1 MISPK
6 LHEISYLNRGGKTLK
21 LIDKVASEWE
31 RVATRLYF
39 ELHDISRIKRD
50 HHNDCRSACLAMFG
64 EWLEG
69 KVRLPTTW
77 EMLIKA
83 FGEADISE
91 MTADIKIITEGH

>member
-39 ELHDISRIKRD
+39 ELHDISRIERD
-50 HHNDCRSACLAMFG
+50 HHNDCRSACSAMFG

-69 KVRLPTTW
+69 KVPTW
-77 EMLIKA
+77 ETLIKA

-91 MTADIKIITEGH
+91 VAADIKIIIQGH